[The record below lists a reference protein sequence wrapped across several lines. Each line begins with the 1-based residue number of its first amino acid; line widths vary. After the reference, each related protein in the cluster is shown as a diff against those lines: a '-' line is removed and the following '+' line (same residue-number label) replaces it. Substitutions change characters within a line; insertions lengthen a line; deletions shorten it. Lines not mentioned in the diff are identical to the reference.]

1 MGLCIRIVHRLS
13 RGRPAYPSTF
23 GIRNKD
29 TDAHCPLLRASYHLC
44 HSGNIR
50 LPVSSVMMMAAT
62 GQAFADS
69 IMVSGVS

>member
-1 MGLCIRIVHRLS
+1 MGLCIRIVHRSS
-13 RGRPAYPSTF
+13 RARPASPSAYDT
-23 GIRNKD
+23 RNRD
-29 TDAHCPLLRASYHLC
+29 RDAHCPLPRASYHPC